1 MWFKKK
7 AEKTFGGEDVFLIV
21 GLGNP
26 GNQYDNTKHN
36 VGFDVID
43 KLAEKHNIK
52 INKIKYKA
60 VYGEGRIGNK
70 KVVLLKPQTFMNL
83 SGESV
88 SAARTWYKV
97 PDERILLVF
106 DDVDIPMG
114 ETRVKRNGSAGSHNG
129 MKSVIYQLGTDRFPR
144 VKIGIGPKPQG
155 WDLADYVL
163 SRFSPEDR
171 KEKIDPS
178 EANGVLA
185 IEEIVTGSIENAM
198 SKYNGTVSTKPATK

>member
-1 MWFKKK
+1 MWFQKKK
-7 AEKTFGGEDVFLIV
+7 EKDFGGNDVFLIV

-43 KLAEKHNIK
+43 KLAEKHSIK
-52 INKIKYKA
+52 LNKIKFKA
-60 VYGEGRIGNK
+60 VYGEGRIGTQ
-70 KVVLLKPQTFMNL
+70 KVVLIKPQTFMNL

-88 SAARTWYKV
+88 SAARAWYKV
-97 PDERILLVF
+97 PDERILLTF

-129 MKSVIYQLGTDRFPR
+129 MKSVIYQLGTDQFPR

-155 WDLADYVL
+155 RDLADYVL
-163 SRFSPEDR
+163 SRFSAEER

-198 SKYNGTVSTKPATK
+198 SKYNGSISTKSSSK

>member
-1 MWFKKK
+1 MWFQKKK
-7 AEKTFGGEDVFLIV
+7 EKDFGGNDVFLIV

-26 GNQYDNTKHN
+26 GSQYENTKHN

-43 KLAEKHNIK
+43 LLAEKHNIK
-52 INKIKYKA
+52 VSKIKYKA
-60 VYGEGRIGNK
+60 VYGEGRIGNQ

-97 PDERILLVF
+97 PDERILLIF

-114 ETRVKRNGSAGSHNG
+114 ETRIKRNGSAGSHNG
-129 MKSVIYQLGTDRFPR
+129 MKSVIYQLGTDQFPR

-155 WDLADYVL
+155 RDLADYVL
-163 SRFSPEDR
+163 SRFTAEER

-178 EANGVLA
+178 EINGVLA
-185 IEEIVTGSIENAM
+185 VEEIVTGSIENAM
-198 SKYNGTVSTKPATK
+198 SKYNGTVSTKPAAK

>member
-7 AEKTFGGEDVFLIV
+7 VEKSFGGEDVFLIV

-26 GNQYDNTKHN
+26 GTQYENTKHN

-43 KLAEKHNIK
+43 LLAEKHNIK
-52 INKIKYKA
+52 VNKIKYKA
-60 VYGEGRIGNK
+60 VYGEGRIGTR

-97 PDERILLVF
+97 PDDHILLVF

-171 KEKIDPS
+171 KDKINPA
-178 EANGVLA
+178 EVNGVLA

-198 SKYNGTVSTKPATK
+198 SKYNGSVSTKLETK